1 LRDLRGASDLLVAVA
16 AVLKVGHRRVS
27 VLVGGAADDPRLGIG
42 IFLLHTSRAI
52 FAEVLMV
59 A

>member
-42 IFLLHTSRAI
+42 MNHC
-52 FAEVLMV
+52 VLSAGV
-59 A
+59 REIDRS